1 MAKVLGFNPPNE
13 SYVELNDTIKLQ
25 RSLIEELIKLN
36 EGYEEEVKR
45 LVGEYDK
52 IYVLYTTIEEILKHY
67 DPMQYGFPKVVD
79 KEFMERIISRRNN
92 PNIEFMDFSKPIVD
106 EQV

>member
-13 SYVELNDTIKLQ
+13 SYVELHDKIKLQ
-25 RSLIEELIKLN
+25 KSLIEELVKLN

-52 IYVLYTTIEEILKHY
+52 IYGLYTAMSELLKHY
-67 DPMQYGFPKVVD
+67 DPIQFGYPKVED
-79 KEFMERIISRRNN
+79 KDFMKMINARRNN
-92 PNIEFMDFSKPIVD
+92 PNIEFIDFSKPIVD

>member
-1 MAKVLGFNPPNE
+1 MAKIIGKDLTSYHNE
-13 SYVELNDTIKLQ
+13 LSNKVELQQK
-25 RSLIEELIKLN
+25 LIEELVKLN

-52 IYVLYTTIEEILKHY
+52 IYGLYTAMSELLKHY
-67 DPMQYGFPKVVD
+67 DPTQFGYPKVVD
-79 KEFMERIISRRNN
+79 KDFMKMINGRRNN
-92 PNIEFMDFSKPIVD
+92 PNVEFIDFSKPKAD

>member
-13 SYVELNDTIKLQ
+13 SYVELHDTIKLQ

-36 EGYEEEVKR
+36 EGYEAEVKR

-52 IYVLYTTIEEILKHY
+52 MYELLKYY
-67 DPMQYGFPKVVD
+67 DPMLFGYSEVVD
-79 KEFMERIISRRNN
+79 ADLMKRISNRRGTPGVEFI
-92 PNIEFMDFSKPIVD
+92 DFSKPIVD

>member
-1 MAKVLGFNPPNE
+1 MAKVLGFNPQQ
-13 SYVELNDTIKLQ
+13 SYIDMENTIKLQ
-25 RSLIEELIKLN
+25 RSLIEELVKLN

-79 KEFMERIISRRNN
+79 KEFMERLINRRNN
-92 PNIEFMDFSKPIVD
+92 PNIEFIDFSKPIVD

>member
-1 MAKVLGFNPPNE
+1 MAKIIGKDLTSYHNE
-13 SYVELNDTIKLQ
+13 LSNKVELQQK
-25 RSLIEELIKLN
+25 LIEELVKLN

-52 IYVLYTTIEEILKHY
+52 IYGLYTAISELLKHY
-67 DPMQYGFPKVVD
+67 DPAQFGYPKVVD
-79 KEFMERIISRRNN
+79 KDFMKMIASRRNV
-92 PNIEFMDFSKPIVD
+92 PGVEFIDFSKPKAD